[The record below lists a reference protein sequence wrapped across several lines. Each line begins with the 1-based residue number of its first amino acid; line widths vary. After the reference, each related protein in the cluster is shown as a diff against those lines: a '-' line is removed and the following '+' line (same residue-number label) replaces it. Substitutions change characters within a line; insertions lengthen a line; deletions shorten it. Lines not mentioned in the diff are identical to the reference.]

1 MINLI
6 YNIIT
11 TMDVLN
17 SRRYVGPGS
26 IANLEIT
33 IDLNNIVLKDEIIEV
48 VYTGWDIIVDDQEY
62 TGGGNG
68 NGSGEVIIPDVFIEN
83 VVNVEQPVNNVNVNP
98 TPIINNVEVI
108 VKPEIIDNTVHLN
121 ISNDVPYVVH
131 FNHKN
136 SHKVLFKARSRHYFD
151 PNKSFKYDFL
161 PRPFIL
167 PEVEAINIQA
177 LFEAE
182 KEGFH
187 VIPNADAVNKTM
199 NRKNIREFAAVE
211 LNLPTSKFEFVTTF
225 EALQSAA
232 SKIGFPC
239 VIKPVMSSS
248 GHGQSVAR
256 SADDLEKSWELAK
269 EARGDASE
277 LIVEEFITF
286 DYEITLL
293 TVRNE
298 TETTFCEPIGHIQKD
313 GDYIFSWQPMN
324 MSEVAIGKS
333 QEIAKKITDG
343 LGGRGIF
350 GVELFV
356 KGDDVY
362 FSEVSPRPHD
372 TGMVTMI
379 TQSASEFA
387 LHVRAVLGLPIEYV
401 TYGAGASAAFK
412 AKGDTFNPQID
423 LYDSSIT
430 KDSIIRVFGKPQ
442 SHVGR
447 RMAVA
452 LTFDKN
458 SSDIALQKA
467 KEIIGNFKD

>member
-1 MINLI
+1 MKFTAPLKS
-6 YNIIT
+6 
-11 TMDVLN
+11 D
-17 SRRYVGPGS
+17 S
-26 IANLEIT
+26 IKIML
-33 IDLNNIVLKDEIIEV
+33 L
-48 VYTGWDIIVDDQEY
+48 
-62 TGGGNG
+62 
-68 NGSGEVIIPDVFIEN
+68 GSGELGKEVVIEAQRLGIETIA
-83 VVNVEQPVNNVNVNP
+83 VDSYNNAPAQLV
-98 TPIINNVEVI
+98 
-108 VKPEIIDNTVHLN
+108 
-121 ISNDVPYVVH
+121 
-131 FNHKN
+131 
-136 SHKVLFKARSRHYFD
+136 A
-151 PNKSFKYDFL
+151 NKSYTINMKNKNEVLDVIRREKPTY
-161 PRPFIL
+161 IL

-177 LFEAE
+177 LFDAEA
-182 KEGFH
+182 EGFH

-211 LNLPTSKFEFVTTF
+211 LGLPTSKYEFVTTL
-225 EALQSAA
+225 EALKDA
-232 SKIGFPC
+232 SNNIGFPC

-248 GHGQSVAR
+248 GHGQSIAK
-256 SADDLEKSWELAK
+256 SPDDLEKSWELAK

-298 TETTFCEPIGHIQKD
+298 KETVFCEPIGHIQQD

-324 MSEVAIGKS
+324 MSEVAKAKS

-343 LGGRGIF
+343 LGGRGLF

-387 LHVRAVLGLPIEYV
+387 LHVRAVLGLPLDYID
-401 TYGAGASAAFK
+401 YGAGASAAYK
-412 AKGDTFNPQID
+412 ASGDSFNPIID
-423 LYDSSIT
+423 IFDSSFT
-430 KDSIIRVFGKPQ
+430 KESIIRVFGKPQ

-452 LTFDKN
+452 LAYDKE

-467 KEIIGNFKD
+467 KEIIGNFADN